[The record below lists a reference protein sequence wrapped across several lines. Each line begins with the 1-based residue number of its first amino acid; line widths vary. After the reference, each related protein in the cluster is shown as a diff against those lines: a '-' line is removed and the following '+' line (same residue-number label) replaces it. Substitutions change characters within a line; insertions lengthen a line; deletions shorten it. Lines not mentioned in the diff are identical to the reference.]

1 MKYEK
6 LAVVIIFLFS
16 YFTGST
22 QNANLIVEIKDI
34 SSTQGKLMVGIFD
47 NPTDFK
53 LKTNPVYKQIV
64 SPSDSAVSYSFKSVS
79 KGIYAIAVFH
89 DTNENGSLDT
99 KKLGIPS
106 EGVGFSGILS
116 KGIKPPDFEEAS
128 FNLVNDTIIA
138 ISLKY
143 PRKKG
148 D

>member
-1 MKYEK
+1 MKYE
-6 LAVVIIFLFS
+6 LFSAVVIVLFS
-16 YFTGST
+16 YFTGFT
-22 QNANLIVEIKDI
+22 QNANLIIEIKEI
-34 SSTQGKLMVGIFD
+34 SSTQGKLMVGVFD
-47 NPTDFK
+47 NANDFK
-53 LKTNPVYKQIV
+53 SKTNPVYKQIV
-64 SPSDSAVSYSFKSVS
+64 SPSDSAVSYSFKSIS

-106 EGVGFSGILS
+106 EGVGFSGSLT

>member
-1 MKYEK
+1 
-6 LAVVIIFLFS
+6 
-16 YFTGST
+16 
-22 QNANLIVEIKDI
+22 
-34 SSTQGKLMVGIFD
+34 MVGIFD

-106 EGVGFSGILS
+106 EGVGFSGILT

-148 D
+148 DWMNEEPISKNQDPRPETEDQCQLVKRYI